1 MEKDTMIKEL
11 IYMIDVAMDVMR
23 DNWDAE
29 YNLDDVIGNAQV
41 ILDTA
46 RTLQYYKDCH
56 STIKKTEDKRLFKFD
71 YNAEIYSGELTKY
84 FTFDE
89 ITEDQGFDKEDR
101 EYADELGL
109 HEFKVIDNGSIIMTR
124 IR

>member
-56 STIKKTEDKRLFKFD
+56 STIKKAEDKSLK
-71 YNAEIYSGELTKY
+71 
-84 FTFDE
+84 
-89 ITEDQGFDKEDR
+89 
-101 EYADELGL
+101 
-109 HEFKVIDNGSIIMTR
+109 
-124 IR
+124 